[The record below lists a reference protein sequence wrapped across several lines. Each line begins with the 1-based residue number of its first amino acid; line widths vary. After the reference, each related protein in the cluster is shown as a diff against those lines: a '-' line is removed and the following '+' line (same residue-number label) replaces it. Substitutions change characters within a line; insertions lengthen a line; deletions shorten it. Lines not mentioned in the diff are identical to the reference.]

1 MLKYQKYLL
10 GRLKVDG
17 THKNRRDELWLI
29 GNINSLTSM
38 YFTNFACLDEER
50 TKISILEG
58 KISILEGE
66 LWLFVCLLLVKL
78 IIVFKYGM
86 YRGRHVTW
94 PKLLNCDRTVL

>member
-29 GNINSLTSM
+29 GNINSLTSL

-58 KISILEGE
+58 E
-66 LWLFVCLLLVKL
+66 LWLLVCLLLVIAEVSFSLQKAAN
-78 IIVFKYGM
+78 
-86 YRGRHVTW
+86 
-94 PKLLNCDRTVL
+94 LL

>member
-17 THKNRRDELWLI
+17 THKNRRDELLLI

-58 KISILEGE
+58 E
-66 LWLFVCLLLVKL
+66 LWLFVCLLLVISEVSFSLQKAANL
-78 IIVFKYGM
+78 LVSKYGM
-86 YRGRHVTW
+86 YRGRHDL
-94 PKLLNCDRTVL
+94 KC